1 MEESSTIRSAAN
13 AACKRV
19 KAVAAGRVA
28 DRILLEGERLID
40 DGRRCDLELELV
52 LVSEERPELVE
63 RWSAAGLP
71 VRPVLAGIA
80 ERLGTVKGSPGCVA
94 VAVKP
99 RTRGLDALL
108 ERNPGCLLLVVAGL
122 ADPGNLGAVAR
133 SAEAAGVTA
142 LAVVAGGVSPWNPKA
157 LRGSMGSLLRFDLAE
172 VADAGELARVLAARG
187 FRQVRAATAGG
198 AAPREVE
205 WRGPAA
211 LWVTSETGRL
221 PDVGVELEPVTI
233 PMAGRAESLNAA
245 VATAVILF
253 QAAEARAVPRVPW
266 EARR

>member
-19 KAVAAGRVA
+19 KAVTAGRVEG
-28 DRILLEGERLID
+28 RILLEGERLID
-40 DGRRCDLELELV
+40 DARRGGLEIEQV
-52 LVSEERPELVE
+52 LVSEERPELLE
-63 RWSAAGLP
+63 RWSRAGLP
-71 VRPVLAGIA
+71 VRPVLASIA

-99 RTRGLDALL
+99 RTWDLEALL
-108 ERNPGCLLLVVAGL
+108 DRNRGCLLLVVAGM

-142 LAVVAGGVSPWNPKA
+142 LVVVAGGVSPWNPRV

-172 VADAGELARVLAARG
+172 AADAEELAETLAERG

-198 AAPREVE
+198 AAPREMD
-205 WRGPAA
+205 WRGPVA
-211 LWVTSETGRL
+211 LWVSAETGRM
-221 PDVGVELEPVTI
+221 PEAAADFEAVTI

-245 VATAVILF
+245 VAAAVILF

-266 EARR
+266 EVRP